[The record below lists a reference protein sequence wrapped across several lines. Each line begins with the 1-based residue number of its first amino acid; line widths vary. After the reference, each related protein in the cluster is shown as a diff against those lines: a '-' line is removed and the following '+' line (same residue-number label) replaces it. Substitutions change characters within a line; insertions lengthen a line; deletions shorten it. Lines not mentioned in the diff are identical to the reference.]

1 MLETA
6 SRGICFL
13 SAASRP
19 SVYAMLRYTGSNGS
33 EFMSAKIPKKRKP
46 QRPLADDFKSVA
58 RRLGCDEDKERFEA
72 KLGKI
77 VKAKKGN
84 GDGKSRP

>member
-1 MLETA
+1 
-6 SRGICFL
+6 
-13 SAASRP
+13 
-19 SVYAMLRYTGSNGS
+19 
-33 EFMSAKIPKKRKP
+33 MSAKIPKKRKP